1 MEDRADL
8 ARLAFRVRALAV
20 ELEELEY
27 LLNEVVAP
35 RMRDA
40 TTSLRAIR
48 AQLQELAGMERID
61 LEAAARVVD
70 DLRREVAAG
79 VDAGPDAEG

>member
-1 MEDRADL
+1 MENRADL

-48 AQLQELAGMERID
+48 GQLQELAGMERID
-61 LEAAARVVD
+61 LEAAARVAD
-70 DLRREVAAG
+70 ELRGGLAG
-79 VDAGPDAEG
+79 GMDNGPNAE